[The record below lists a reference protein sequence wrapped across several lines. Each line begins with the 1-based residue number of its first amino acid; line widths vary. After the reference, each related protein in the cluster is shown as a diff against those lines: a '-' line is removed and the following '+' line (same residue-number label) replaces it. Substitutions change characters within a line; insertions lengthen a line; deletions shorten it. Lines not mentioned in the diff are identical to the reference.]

1 MRFFLS
7 ALFGNSLR
15 FRSGKYLFLAII
27 GSLLAHQVKSY
38 ASPNLSNTAESGIF
52 VSLET
57 TVFILIGVVISFF
70 YIKGMAGVLS
80 NAVRTYSTETKT
92 SQDTFTGGITNTLL
106 AVIASAVV
114 IWSYGLGAYW
124 LYLGPILCLLS
135 PIGIVYFMF
144 LDVKAY
150 KQSL

>member
-38 ASPNLSNTAESGIF
+38 ASPKLSNTAESGIF